1 MVVVVV
7 VGVLVAGVVVVVIV
21 VVVVVGGKGNTSCPM
36 LLGGCDEVWCRT
48 VALSKVM
55 EALRPVRRRCCF
67 IPACNLLYL

>member
-1 MVVVVV
+1 MVVVVVVV
-7 VGVLVAGVVVVVIV
+7 VGVLVAGVVVV

-67 IPACNLLYL
+67 IPARNLLYL

>member
-7 VGVLVAGVVVVVIV
+7 VGVLVAGVAGVVVV

-48 VALSKVM
+48 VACQRS
-55 EALRPVRRRCCF
+55 
-67 IPACNLLYL
+67 